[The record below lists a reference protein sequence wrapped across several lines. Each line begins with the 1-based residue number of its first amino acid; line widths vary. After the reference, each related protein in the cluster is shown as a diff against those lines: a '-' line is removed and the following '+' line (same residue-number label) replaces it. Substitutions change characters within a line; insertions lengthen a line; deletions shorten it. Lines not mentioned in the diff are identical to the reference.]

1 MLNVLRDNC
10 MNPPFAGKNRVST
23 QLLHFRTDKNDRKL
37 RSPYGCLC
45 NWEILIALMYVR
57 LMYLQSG
64 VHWKHFSPRSH
75 SFLACFAQHK
85 SCFLERKQ
93 KTTSAHPEHETVLT
107 DGCLCRISRSLA
119 KMWVDDASH
128 VRARSISFNKRN
140 YSFIV
145 RFIQIPV
152 HLEFSWVFINGVALP
167 LLRWSS
173 EEKNCASSPN
183 IPRQHTM
190 FRF

>member
-1 MLNVLRDNC
+1 MLNVLRDNW

-64 VHWKHFSPRSH
+64 VHWKHFSSRSH

-85 SCFLERKQ
+85 SCFLGNNKIGAPR
-93 KTTSAHPEHETVLT
+93 TRNGAHGWLFE
-107 DGCLCRISRSLA
+107 LCRISRSLA

-152 HLEFSWVFINGVALP
+152 HLEFSWVFINGVTLP